1 MRWLLEHSRQQRLG
15 GTLPQPDPHMK
26 PAGSLGGPVLLA
38 PICRTWCVY
47 VCSRVCSCVLYVVT
61 VVWYVLLCCRCPGA
75 LSFACHFPRCDLSL
89 CQPPESIHLDP

>member
-1 MRWLLEHSRQQRLG
+1 MAVGARRQQRLG

-47 VCSRVCSCVLYVVT
+47 VCTRVCSCVLYVVT
-61 VVWYVLLCCRCPGA
+61 VVWCVLLCCRVQCA
-75 LSFACHFPRCDLSL
+75 QVLCHLHVISPDVT
-89 CQPPESIHLDP
+89 